1 MATSIVEIVRGWSVA
16 ERKQALAEIV
26 GDLVRDSNEPIVVEN
41 VGLIWPQ
48 NGEPCAVQFD
58 DSTPWLREMR
68 RRAETPE
75 DSELLMEL
83 EVPEDQ
89 VS

>member
-1 MATSIVEIVRGWSVA
+1 MTLSVIEIVKNWTIA
-16 ERKQALAEIV
+16 ERKQALAELVVDLV
-26 GDLVRDSNEPIVVEN
+26 GDNKEPIVVEN

-48 NGEPCAVQFD
+48 SAESCVVQFD
-58 DSTPWLREMR
+58 DSTPWLQEMR

-75 DSELLMEL
+75 EAELLMEL
-83 EVPEDQ
+83 EVSEDQ